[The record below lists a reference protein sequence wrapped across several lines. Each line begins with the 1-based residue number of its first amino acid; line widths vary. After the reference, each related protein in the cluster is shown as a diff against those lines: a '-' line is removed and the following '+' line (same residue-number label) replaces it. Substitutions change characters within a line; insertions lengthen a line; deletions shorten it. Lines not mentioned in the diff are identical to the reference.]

1 MKPVPLIVRV
11 CEAVPAVTNVGD
23 KLVMVGTGLIAVTV
37 KLTEDVPP
45 PGVGL
50 MTATGKTPAVAK
62 SAVVSGMV
70 SCAVPIKVAARPLPL
85 KVTLE
90 LEMKLPPLIVRV

>member
-1 MKPVPLIVRV
+1 
-11 CEAVPAVTNVGD
+11 
-23 KLVMVGTGLIAVTV
+23 
-37 KLTEDVPP
+37 
-45 PGVGL
+45 